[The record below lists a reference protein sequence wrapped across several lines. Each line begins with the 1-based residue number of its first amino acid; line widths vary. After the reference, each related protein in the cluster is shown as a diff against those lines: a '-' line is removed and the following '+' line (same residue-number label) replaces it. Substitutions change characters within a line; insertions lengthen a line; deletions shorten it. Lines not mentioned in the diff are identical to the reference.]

1 MQARVEQN
9 LLRPLTRGG
18 KRDDRISPDRDAPSV
33 LAVHDD
39 KGLRTTLRTP
49 NTKACEL
56 GVPSR
61 CLAIGRG
68 FQILDRQ
75 LGK

>member
-9 LLRPLTRGG
+9 LLRPLTGG
-18 KRDDRISPDRDAPSV
+18 SERDERISPDRHAPSV

-49 NTKACEL
+49 NTKAREL
-56 GVPSR
+56 GVTGR
-61 CLAIGRG
+61 CLAIGRRL
-68 FQILDRQ
+68 QVLDRQ